1 MTDSQL
7 RPTDEAGVVEIV
19 TAARAHST
27 PLELVGGGSKRA
39 LGRPAQAA
47 STLSLAELKGITR
60 YKPAELFISAK
71 AGTPVAEVEAA
82 LADKGQRLPFEPIDY
97 RPLLGT
103 DDTEPTIG
111 GVVACNLSGPARV
124 NAGAARDLL
133 IGIRAVNGRGE
144 AIHSGGTVMKNVT
157 GYDLCKIMAGAH
169 GTLGVLTEVTFKVL
183 PQPERVATVLVF
195 GLEAEDGRDLLSKGL
210 GSPFEVMGAA
220 HLPAAAAAHST
231 VPAVAQA
238 GASVTALRLEG
249 FAPSIAY
256 RQDAM
261 RDHLDTAAGIT
272 VLDTD
277 ASAVLW
283 REIRDVAALL
293 TPGDRPVWRLSVAPS
308 HGPGVAAGI
317 GAALPASVLFD
328 WGCGLLWVAPDVPAG
343 SSGAEVIRPMVQAV
357 GGHATLIRA
366 SETVRAAEP
375 VFEPQPAPLAALTA
389 RIKDAFDPAG
399 LLNPG
404 KMVAGM

>member
-19 TAARAHST
+19 NAARAHST

-39 LGRPAQAA
+39 LGRPVQAA
-47 STLSLAELKGITR
+47 STLSLAGLTGITR
-60 YKPAELFISAK
+60 YKPAELFITAK
-71 AGTPVAEVEAA
+71 AGTPVSEVEAA
-82 LADKGQRLPFEPIDY
+82 LAEKGQRLPFEPIDY

-103 DDTEPTIG
+103 EDTVPTMG
-111 GVVACNLSGPARV
+111 GVVACNLSGPARI

-183 PQPERVATVLVF
+183 PQPQSVATLLVF
-195 GLEAEDGRDLLSKGL
+195 GLGAEEGRELLSRGL

-220 HLPAAAAAHST
+220 HLPAAAAARSA
-231 VPAVAQA
+231 VPAVAGA
-238 GASVTALRLEG
+238 GRSVTALRLEG
-249 FAPSIAY
+249 FAASIAY
-256 RQDAM
+256 RQEAM
-261 RDHLDTAAGIT
+261 RDHLDMDADIE

-277 ASAVLW
+277 TSAVLW
-283 REIRDVAALL
+283 REIRDVATLL
-293 TPGDRPVWRLSVAPS
+293 APDDRPVWRLSVAPT
-308 HGPGVAAGI
+308 HGPGVAARI
-317 GAALPASVLFD
+317 TEALPAALLFD
-328 WGCGLLWVAPDVPAG
+328 WGCGLIWLAPDVPAG
-343 SSGAEVIRPMVQAV
+343 SSGAATIRPAVQAV
-357 GGHATLIRA
+357 GGHATVIRA
-366 SETVRAAEP
+366 GETIRAAEP
-375 VFEPQPAPLAALTA
+375 VFEPPPAPLAALAA
-389 RIKDAFDPAG
+389 RIKEAFDPSG

-404 KMVAGM
+404 RMVSGV